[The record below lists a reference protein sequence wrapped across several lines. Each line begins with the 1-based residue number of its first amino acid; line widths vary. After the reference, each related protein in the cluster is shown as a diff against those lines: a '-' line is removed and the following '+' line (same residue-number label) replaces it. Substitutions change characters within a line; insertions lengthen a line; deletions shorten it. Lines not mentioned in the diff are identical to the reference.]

1 MSAEA
6 AATTASRIT
15 VVGASAAGL
24 SAVEGL
30 RRAGYTG
37 TLTLIGEEQHLP
49 YDRPPLSKQLLSGVW
64 DADRLHLRGEDDFQ
78 ALGVELKLGQPAT
91 ALDTAAR
98 QVVLADGT
106 VVGYDAL
113 VVATG
118 TRARR
123 LPGTESVRGVHVL
136 RTLEDALALRED
148 LAAKPHL
155 AVVGGGFVGAEAA
168 AVARRLGCEVTLL
181 TDTAQPMGDALGDEL
196 GALLRTVHQEH
207 GVRIETGARVEEV
220 LADGGRASG
229 VRLADGRTL
238 TADAV
243 LVGIGAR
250 PNTEWLTGSG
260 VPVGNGV
267 ECDATLYAGFG
278 VWAAGDVACWLH
290 ARTGEPWRIEHRTN
304 AAEQGLAVARNIL
317 AGPGRTVAFDPVP
330 YVWSDQ
336 YDLKIQIYG
345 RTRGADEVR
354 VVEGSTAE
362 RKLVALYARNGRIC
376 AAVGI
381 NMVRALRGYRAQVAA
396 AAPLL
401 TGSAA

>member
-1 MSAEA
+1 VSA
-6 AATTASRIT
+6 AAPSRIA

-24 SAVEGL
+24 SVVEGL
-30 RRAGYTG
+30 RREGHPG
-37 TLTLIGEEQHLP
+37 PITLIGEESHLP
-49 YDRPPLSKQLLSGVW
+49 YDRPPLSKQLLSGEW
-64 DADRLHLRGEDDFQ
+64 STDRLLLRGEPDID
-78 ALGVELKLGQPAT
+78 ALGLQLRLGTKAI
-91 ALDTAAR
+91 ALDTKAR
-98 QVVLADGT
+98 EVALADGT
-106 VVGYDAL
+106 FVEYDAL

-123 LPGTESVRGVHVL
+123 LPGTEGVPGVHVL

-148 LAAKPHL
+148 LASEGHL
-155 AVVGGGFVGAEAA
+155 VVVGGGFVGAEAA
-168 AVARRLGCEVTLL
+168 AVARGLGCEVTLV

-196 GALLRTVHQEH
+196 GAMLRTAHHEH
-207 GVRIETGARVEEV
+207 GVRIETGV
-220 LADGGRASG
+220 LVDQVLTDGGRASG
-229 VRLADGRTL
+229 VSLRDGRTL
-238 TADAV
+238 AADAV
-243 LVGIGAR
+243 LVGIGAQ

-260 VPVGNGV
+260 VAVGNGV
-267 ECDATLYAGFG
+267 ECDATLYAGSG
-278 VWAAGDVACWLH
+278 VWAAGDVACWLN

-317 AGPGRTVAFDPVP
+317 AGPERATPFDSVP

-362 RKLVALYARNGRIC
+362 RRLIALYGRNGRTC
-376 AAVGI
+376 AAVGV